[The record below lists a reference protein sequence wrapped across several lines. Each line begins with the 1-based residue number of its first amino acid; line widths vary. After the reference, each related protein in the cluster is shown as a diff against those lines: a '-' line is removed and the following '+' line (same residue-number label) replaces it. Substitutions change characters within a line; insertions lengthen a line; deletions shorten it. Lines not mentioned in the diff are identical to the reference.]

1 MRLPECWRW
10 QHRGGRDAPTQQ
22 PGFGPSIPAWAR
34 PAVSVCECVCCC
46 VTSLHSINKRWS
58 IRGFFSGPSR
68 TSWVTTW
75 LDRASQ
81 PLMSCFPL
89 KDQPHV
95 FKGFSCKEHVSLSWS
110 EFQNRLK
117 TLETLR
123 ANFQQTQTFYF
134 FLLTHFLITHHVTFY
149 KDIVLFTHVSLF
161 SLLLLVIWTQNCV
174 FLMLLLLK
182 KAFEFDFHTLNKDQ
196 RLCVWKNNNVS
207 LDHIKKF
214 VTVYLKTCTFKNTF
228 KIA

>member
-1 MRLPECWRW
+1 MLTMATQRRPRCPDPAAGLRSVHPRLSSTRHEC
-10 QHRGGRDAPTQQ
+10 
-22 PGFGPSIPAWAR
+22 
-34 PAVSVCECVCCC
+34 VCECVCCC

-58 IRGFFSGPSR
+58 IAGFFSGPSR

-117 TLETLR
+117 TLATLC
-123 ANFQQTQTFYF
+123 ANFQRTQTFYF
-134 FLLTHFLITHHVTFY
+134 FRIFFLFTYFFITHHVAFY
-149 KDIVLFTHVSLF
+149 KDIVLFTHVSLYF
-161 SLLLLVIWTQNCV
+161 V
-174 FLMLLLLK
+174 
-182 KAFEFDFHTLNKDQ
+182 
-196 RLCVWKNNNVS
+196 LCVRKQQQQQ
-207 LDHIKKF
+207 HIFGSYKEICDCIYENLFMEIRFPNYIFFKK
-214 VTVYLKTCTFKNTF
+214 TF